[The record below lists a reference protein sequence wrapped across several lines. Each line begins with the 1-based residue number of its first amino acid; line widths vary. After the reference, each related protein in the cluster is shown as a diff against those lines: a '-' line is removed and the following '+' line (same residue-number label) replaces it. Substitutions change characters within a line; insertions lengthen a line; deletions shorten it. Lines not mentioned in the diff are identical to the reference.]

1 MNTIILSFSLYFQK
15 IFMDNPHKNP
25 IIILK
30 DVRGWEVQCIVDFMY
45 KGETSVPE
53 AQLTGLIKAAEGLK
67 VRGLTSSDQVPRN
80 SNLHVDTTSP
90 RSRHSSPM
98 TSSVQGLAINGYH
111 HGVPPPSHHEPAHRG
126 YSSSPARSYPS
137 HHDPH
142 HHDSHH
148 GSHAKIPHLTGPH
161 SNQSSPM
168 SLTNHQDDRERA
180 AHMQHNGDR

>member
-1 MNTIILSFSLYFQK
+1 
-15 IFMDNPHKNP
+15 MDNPHKNP

-98 TSSVQGLAINGYH
+98 ASSVQGLAVNGYH
-111 HGVPPPSHHEPAHRG
+111 HGVPPPSH
-126 YSSSPARSYPS
+126 
-137 HHDPH
+137 PH
-142 HHDSHH
+142 
-148 GSHAKIPHLTGPH
+148 P
-161 SNQSSPM
+161 
-168 SLTNHQDDRERA
+168 RR
-180 AHMQHNGDR
+180 

>member
-1 MNTIILSFSLYFQK
+1 
-15 IFMDNPHKNP
+15 MDNPHKNP

-111 HGVPPPSHHEPAHRG
+111 HGVPPPSHHAPTTSPLPLCSHLPAHPPSPRRRVENRG
-126 YSSSPARSYPS
+126 FLNLYAQ
-137 HHDPH
+137 
-142 HHDSHH
+142 
-148 GSHAKIPHLTGPH
+148 KL
-161 SNQSSPM
+161 
-168 SLTNHQDDRERA
+168 
-180 AHMQHNGDR
+180 